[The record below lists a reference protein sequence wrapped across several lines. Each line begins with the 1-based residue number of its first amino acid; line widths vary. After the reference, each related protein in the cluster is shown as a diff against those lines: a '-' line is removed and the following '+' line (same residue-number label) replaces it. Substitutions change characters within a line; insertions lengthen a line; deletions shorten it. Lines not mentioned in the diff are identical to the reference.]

1 MIEDV
6 IRDIRTEI
14 ENSDSSCVY
23 TTLEGERIICAVGEI
38 LDWFE
43 EYKEILRKRYK
54 E

>member
-1 MIEDV
+1 MIEDI
-6 IRDIRTEI
+6 IRDIETEVQ
-14 ENSDSSCVY
+14 SSTSSCVY
-23 TTLEGERIICAVGEI
+23 TTIEGKRIICAVGEI